1 MDKLASLVNLLIK
14 RWTTSSPKT
23 YQVITNVAIGT
34 GIAAT
39 VITLIPFS
47 YPVWVLPT
55 AAFAIALSAKFTV
68 EK

>member
-1 MDKLASLVNLLIK
+1 MYKLASLIKNLVL

-39 VITLIPFS
+39 VITLIPLS
-47 YPVWVLPT
+47 YPAWVLPT